1 MGRVGRIIF
10 AWCAV
15 TLLLSAALGAFGQE
29 AVKPEPPKADSSA
42 APDDGMALSEIE
54 GLKYELLNARFTA
67 LQKEIDLLMEKYR
80 QSREVQAIV
89 TQQQALIAEL
99 GTLTTAI
106 LEARKLHPQEH
117 RLNWE
122 LKKIEP
128 IATPPAK

>member
-1 MGRVGRIIF
+1 MDVQSARWPSLPAATGSESGWKIAFVRIADRQSKGDRIMNRRSQELGRVGRIIF

-15 TLLLSAALGAFGQE
+15 TLLL
-29 AVKPEPPKADSSA
+29 SA

-89 TQQQALIAEL
+89 T
-99 GTLTTAI
+99 
-106 LEARKLHPQEH
+106 
-117 RLNWE
+117 
-122 LKKIEP
+122 
-128 IATPPAK
+128 